1 MDLTGRLKRGMR
13 IFSADQTEYGTVERF
28 DDTTVYVAGRPVPYS
43 TFERLDEDRLYVG
56 QSGTRYFGEGR
67 AVQTLTEEGAT
78 RVPIIEERIEVGTR
92 AIELGDVEVH
102 RMVETEQVSVPIVL
116 RRDQVD
122 VRQVDIEER
131 PVAIGEAAD
140 AFQERTIRIPVRG
153 EEALVSKEAVVT
165 GEVSVGREVVTER
178 EMVTETVRQTTVDVT
193 ARYDEARQGFRE
205 HFDRFQAR
213 LRKAGGPSFRARD
226 FAHAEPNYRA
236 GFEARNDPRNAHRS
250 FEEVEP
256 ELRQQHAAGTTEGD
270 SWDTRREEVR
280 TGWENGRR

>member
-1 MDLTGRLKRGMR
+1 
-13 IFSADQTEYGTVERF
+13 
-28 DDTTVYVAGRPVPYS
+28 
-43 TFERLDEDRLYVG
+43 
-56 QSGTRYFGEGR
+56 
-67 AVQTLTEEGAT
+67 
-78 RVPIIEERIEVGTR
+78 
-92 AIELGDVEVH
+92 
-102 RMVETEQVSVPIVL
+102 
-116 RRDQVD
+116 
-122 VRQVDIEER
+122 VDIEER

-165 GEVSVGREVVTER
+165 GEVSVGREVVTQR
-178 EMVTETVRQTTVDVT
+178 EIVSETVRQTTVDVT

-205 HFDRFQAR
+205 HFERFQAR
-213 LRKAGGPSFRARD
+213 LRKAGGPTFRARD

-256 ELRQQHAAGTTEGD
+256 ELRQQHAAAGTTEGD